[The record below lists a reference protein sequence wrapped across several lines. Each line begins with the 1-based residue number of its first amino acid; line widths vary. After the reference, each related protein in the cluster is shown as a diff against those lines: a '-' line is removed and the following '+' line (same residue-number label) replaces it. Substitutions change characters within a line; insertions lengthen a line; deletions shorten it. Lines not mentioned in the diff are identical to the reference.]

1 MKRRRTL
8 IVAAVGIMVAI
19 AAIGQ
24 QKPVQKLLLLEW
36 ASKSQEK
43 APPVAILVEM
53 GLKDA
58 QAKSWAGKATVT
70 GAKVVGREG
79 YRFRIGDKLTSDGW
93 DASSHKP
100 LRGAAQMPKNVT
112 IVLEPVATVGVV
124 YHLSDVNPDAALT
137 LNIKEQEIDNVK
149 VPLKEVLAGKTASL
163 ADGRLAVRLIST
175 AAVVYTGPTEDDF
188 PAACYG
194 PDGTLWLAWIAY
206 HVKEDG
212 RRIEAANLKEQPKDF
227 KGYFD
232 PTFGDQLLVKYF
244 RNGKWSDPFAV
255 TGKSEDLMRCAI
267 AAEGDGTVWVTYSAQ
282 RQGKFNIYATPI
294 RPTHKADTKDNP
306 TPKVGAEQP
315 LTTGEGPNL
324 TPVMCTNQRGQVR
337 GAYQRWQ
344 RGIATISIFNSQAGK
359 LQTGFNEDGISGS
372 NILFFPHGWATGLA
386 FEGLKPTELP
396 GNSWFPTIAAGALD
410 QWTLAYDSYEK
421 GNYEVV
427 PNTTW
432 PNQQGGSP
440 SVAKSSRFQSR
451 PSLCYDTAGRL
462 WIAYEE
468 GPEQWGK
475 NYGPFDDRGNPMY
488 FARTVK
494 VVCMENGKLMKSVA
508 ELPALADKIPAPDT
522 GQKAE
527 ALPRLAYPK
536 IGIDGKGRVWV
547 TYRVKFGSRYSTHP
561 GAYWLTFARRLDGD
575 KWSEPIELHH
585 SDGLLDDRPVLLPH
599 PAGGLR
605 VIHNTDNRYTI
616 PDHINN
622 DLYMSYVDL
631 PGDPVEPKLVPHDA
645 GKKNEKLVAEAKA
658 EAEAVKRCREYRIE
672 AGGKKYQLLRG
683 EFHRHTEISWDGG
696 PDGSLE
702 DMWRY
707 GIDAAGMDWIG
718 NGDHDNGGGRE
729 YTWWL
734 TQKTTDAY
742 HVANR
747 FTPMFTYERS
757 VNYPHGHRNCMFVQR
772 GVRTLPRL
780 AEADVK
786 LRVAGI
792 SADDTKMLYRYLKEF
807 NGICASHT
815 SATTMGTDWRDNDP
829 VVEPIV
835 EIYQGDRMSYEK
847 EEAPRA
853 GYDPKSGKKPANIAG
868 WRPDGYIDKAFAKGY
883 KLGFQSSSDHTSTH
897 ISYCIVLAE
906 KHDRAGI
913 LEAMKKRH
921 VYAATD
927 NIILD
932 VKSGNHIM
940 GDEFKSAMPPS
951 LEIKVIG
958 TAKLTKVEVLKDSD
972 VVHTF
977 EPDQPQFIGKWTD
990 PKPTPGVHYYYVR
1003 VQQADTELAWGS
1015 PMWIDFSK

>member
-8 IVAAVGIMVAI
+8 RVSLITAALGIMVAI

-24 QKPVQKLLLLEW
+24 QKPASKLLLLDW

-58 QAKSWAGKATVT
+58 QPKNWSGNATFT
-70 GAKVVGREG
+70 RAKVVSRDG
-79 YRFRIGDKLTSDGW
+79 YRFRDGDKLTGNGW

-100 LRGAAQMPKNVT
+100 MRGAGAMPKGVQILMEPTAT
-112 IVLEPVATVGVV
+112 IGVV
-124 YHLSDVNPDAALT
+124 YHLSDVQPDAAISLSF
-137 LNIKEQEIDNVK
+137 KEQEIDNVN
-149 VPLKEVLAGKTASL
+149 VPLKEVLAGKTAL
-163 ADGRLAVRLIST
+163 VADGRAAVRLIST
-175 AAVVYTGPTEDDF
+175 ASVVYTGPTEDDF

-206 HVKEDG
+206 HVKEDD
-212 RRIEAANLKEQPKDF
+212 RRVEAPNLKEQPKDF
-227 KGYFD
+227 KGFFD

-244 RNGKWSDPFAV
+244 RNGKWSDPFSV

-267 AAEGDGTVWVTYSAQ
+267 AAEGDGTIWVTYSAN
-282 RQGKFNIYATPI
+282 RQGKFNLYATPI
-294 RPTHKADTKDNP
+294 KPMHKPDDKDNP
-306 TPKVGAEQP
+306 TPKVGVEQ
-315 LTTGEGPNL
+315 LVMDGA
-324 TPVMCTNQRGQVR
+324 TPALSPVLSTD
-337 GAYQRWQ
+337 
-344 RGIATISIFNSQAGK
+344 QAGNVHGAF
-359 LQTGFNEDGISGS
+359 QYWHNSGDTT
-372 NILFFPHGWATGLA
+372 I
-386 FEGLKPTELP
+386 ELIRCEKGKCSVVP
-396 GNSWFPTIAAGALD
+396 IKAPEARRDEKTNPVRWWHPTIAASPGGGFAYGYDTYERDGDYDVALA
-410 QWTLAYDSYEK
+410 TKNGNRTTHSTVAGSSHYE
-421 GNYEVV
+421 
-427 PNTTW
+427 
-432 PNQQGGSP
+432 
-440 SVAKSSRFQSR
+440 AR
-451 PSLCYDTAGRL
+451 PSICYDTKDRL

-475 NYGPFDDRGNPMY
+475 NYGPLDERGNPMY
-488 FARTVK
+488 FARTIK
-494 VVCMENGKLMKSVA
+494 VVCQENGKLMKPVA
-508 ELPALADKIPAPDT
+508 ELPPLAEKVPAPDS
-522 GQKAE
+522 GQKVE

-536 IGIDGKGRVWV
+536 IGIDGKGRIWL
-547 TYRVKFGSRYSTHP
+547 TYRVKFGTRYTTHP
-561 GAYWLTFARRLDGD
+561 GSYWLTFARRLDGD

-585 SDGLLDDRPVLLPH
+585 SDGLLDSRPVMLPH

-622 DLYMSYVDL
+622 DLYTSYLDL
-631 PGDPVEPKLVPHDA
+631 PGDPVEPKLVPHDS
-645 GKKNEKLVAEAKA
+645 GKKNDKLVAEAKA
-658 EAEAVKRCREYRIE
+658 EAEAVKKIREHRLE

-707 GIDAAGMDWIG
+707 GIDVAAMDWIG
-718 NGDHDNGGGRE
+718 NGDHDNGAGRE

-757 VNYPHGHRNCMFVQR
+757 VSYPHGHRNCMFAQR

-780 AEADVK
+780 AEADPK
-786 LRVAGI
+786 KRVAGI
-792 SADDTKMLYRYLKEF
+792 HADDTKMLYRYLKEF
-807 NGICASHT
+807 NGITASHT
-815 SATTMGTDWRDNDP
+815 SATSMGTDWRDNDP

-847 EEAPRA
+847 QEAPRA
-853 GYDPKSGKKPANIAG
+853 GYDPKGDKKPFNIAG
-868 WRPDGYIDKAFAKGY
+868 WYPDGFIDKAFAKGY

-897 ISYCIVLAE
+897 ISYCIVIAE

-932 VKSGNHIM
+932 VKSGDHIQ
-940 GDEFKSAMPPS
+940 GDEFKSAAPPS
-951 LEIKVIG
+951 LEIKVVG
-958 TAKLTKVEVLKDSD
+958 TAKLTKVEILKDSE

-977 EPDQPQFIGKWTD
+977 EPGQPGFIGKWTD
-990 PKPTPGVHYYYVR
+990 AKPTPGVHYYYVR